1 MSKESTPFL
10 DRGAIFEGKLTFS
23 GTLRIDGQL
32 RGEARSRGRLVVGEP
47 GIVQAD
53 IEVGELLVLG
63 TVVGAV
69 RASGAVRVAATG
81 RLEGD
86 VSAAVFSVEDGGFVE
101 ARIRMKEEAA
111 ADRDRSDPADEA
123 APGAPAGR

>member
-1 MSKESTPFL
+1 MSDESRPFL

-69 RASGAVRVAATG
+69 RARGAVRVAATG

-101 ARIRMKEEAA
+101 ARIRMKRETA
-111 ADRDRSDPADEA
+111 ADGDRPERADET

>member
-1 MSKESTPFL
+1 MSDEPRPFL
-10 DRGAIFEGKLTFS
+10 DRGASFEGKLTFS

-32 RGEARSRGRLVVGEP
+32 RGEARSQGRLVVGEP

-69 RASGAVRVAATG
+69 RAQGAVRVAATG

-86 VSAAVFSVEDGGFVE
+86 VSAPIFSVEDGGYVE
-101 ARIRMKEEAA
+101 ARIRMKETSPAA
-111 ADRDRSDPADEA
+111 ADRPDRAGEV
-123 APGAPAGR
+123 APGATAGR